1 MLMYRDKK
9 GNLIEKRAKRDLI
22 TALIS
27 IPIILI
33 ISILMGTEKTNT
45 PNKEINQVDT
55 GHVAPSVSDTLTFA
69 RPHAR
74 K

>member
-9 GNLIEKRAKRDLI
+9 GNLIEKRAKRDLVA
-22 TALIS
+22 ALIT
-27 IPIILI
+27 IPIVII
-33 ISILMGTEKTNT
+33 ISILMGTEKPDT
-45 PNKEINQVDT
+45 PNKEVNQVDT